1 MNAARLEKYRESETE
16 KDRTEDIL
24 RILPKG
30 RISVLDVGARD
41 GHFSRL
47 LTEYFATVTA
57 LDLEKPSFEYPGIIT
72 VAGDVTDLQ
81 FNNNAFECVFCA
93 EVLEHVPNIEKAG
106 RELIRV
112 VAR

>member
-47 LTEYFATVTA
+47 FTKYFDTVTA
-57 LDLEKPSFEYPGIIT
+57 LDLERPSFEYPGVIT

-81 FNNNAFECVFCA
+81 FNDNAFDCVFGA
-93 EVLEHVPNIEKAG
+93 ELLEHVAEYRKSG
-106 RELIRV
+106 
-112 VAR
+112 